1 MKFNIRD
8 FDKVY
13 NRRDTNS
20 LKWDS
25 YPKSDLPMWV
35 ADMDFK
41 CPEDILKELELVVK
55 QGILG
60 YPLLEDARY
69 FRSVINWFNNYHN
82 INIDRENIIPVIGVM
97 SALNSIIEEFT
108 NENDTI
114 VIQSPVYFG
123 IINEINFYKRNLVY
137 SLLNYNEDEGYTM
150 DYSHLNELKK
160 VKPKLLI
167 LCSPHNP
174 VGRVWSK
181 RELEKIGD
189 FCLENN
195 VLLVVDEIHCDLIL
209 EKFNFTSYAS
219 LDQKYLKN
227 TIIMN
232 SSTKTFNIAGLRG
245 GNVFV
250 FDKKIKDTLTMRFN
264 HYGLSKLNSFF
275 VAATI
280 VGYSSCRSW
289 HELLLKYINQ
299 NYQFVRNFIKNEIP
313 TLKVSPLEGTYL
325 VWINYQQLN
334 IPESIF
340 FKELEKNIIVAKGS
354 EFGPGG
360 EGFFRIN
367 IACPLDTLKEAFHFL
382 KIHINSFKFL

>member
-1 MKFNIRD
+1 MKLHIRD

-13 NRRDTNS
+13 NRRNTNS

-41 CPEDILKELELVVK
+41 CPENILKELKLVVE

-69 FRSVINWFNNYHN
+69 FESVIKWFNKYHN
-82 INIDRENIIPVIGVM
+82 ISIDRENIIPVIGVM

-108 NENDTI
+108 KENDTI
-114 VIQSPVYFG
+114 IIQSPVYFG

-137 SLLNYNEDEGYTM
+137 SLLNYNEEEGYRM
-150 DYSHLNELKK
+150 DYSHLNDLKK
-160 VKPKLLI
+160 TNPKLLI

-174 VGRVWSK
+174 VGRVWTK
-181 RELEKIGD
+181 TELEKIGN
-189 FCLENN
+189 FCIEND
-195 VLLVVDEIHCDLIL
+195 VLLVVDEIHCDLVL
-209 EKFNFTSYAS
+209 ENFNFTSYAT

-250 FDKKIKDTLTMRFN
+250 FNEKIKDILTMRFN

-275 VAATI
+275 IAATI
-280 VGYSSCRSW
+280 AGYSSCRSW
-289 HELLLKYINQ
+289 HQLLLKYINQ
-299 NYQFVRNFIKNEIP
+299 NYNFVKEFINKEIP
-313 TLKVSPLEGTYL
+313 TLKISPLEGTYL
-325 VWINYQQLN
+325 VWVNYKELD
-334 IPESIF
+334 ISESTF
-340 FKELEKNIIVAKGS
+340 FKELEKNIVVAKGS

-367 IACPLDTLKEAFHFL
+367 IACPLATLEKACHLL
-382 KIHINSFKFL
+382 KLHINSF